1 MIFEIDFVKSKMV
14 MDCKFLFTTYRVQ
27 HLKYLIIVRFY
38 SFLTDD
44 EVDFLR
50 SDAAVV
56 VDVLRTDIPLAYTK

>member
-1 MIFEIDFVKSKMV
+1 MIFQNNFVKPKMV
-14 MDCKFLFTTYRVQ
+14 MDCKFLFTTYIVQ